1 MFLLFPGCTNSVGLD
16 LTLCKGIS
24 IFVQDFHMY
33 SHPVCTEY
41 LEILDISTDM
51 EQKESYG
58 SAQ

>member
-1 MFLLFPGCTNSVGLD
+1 
-16 LTLCKGIS
+16 
-24 IFVQDFHMY
+24 MY